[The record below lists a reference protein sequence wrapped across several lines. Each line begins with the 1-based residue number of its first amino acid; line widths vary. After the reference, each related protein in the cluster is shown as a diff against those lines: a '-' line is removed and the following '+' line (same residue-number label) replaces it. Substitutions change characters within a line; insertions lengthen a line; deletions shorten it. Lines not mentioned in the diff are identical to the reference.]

1 MKSTFRSGRF
11 PCSPFRCL
19 PLGIA
24 KICNLPTPDRYFV
37 VERLSLFSLS
47 LSLSLS
53 LFLSF
58 PRNVSFPAC
67 FQQRQRRWKVG
78 GEICFIHTHAVKEK
92 KKKKTK
98 KLRDIDFSKRNIALG
113 LSHCFAIQ
121 MTRYFYR
128 GWKIKQ
134 ETKVEDYRYDVQL
147 TF

>member
-53 LFLSF
+53 SFLFLETFHS
-58 PRNVSFPAC
+58 PRASSNGNVDGKSAEKFVLYTHM
-67 FQQRQRRWKVG
+67 RWK
-78 GEICFIHTHAVKEK
+78 KK